1 MIVAELKKS
10 LPLAGACLLLAI
22 LLFLQISC
30 IFKESRTFDEILH
43 LEAGLVFW
51 QKRDF
56 TIEPFNPPL
65 ARELIV
71 LPLLF
76 DQKII
81 DDPYLFWPRI
91 ITVLFSLGLAV
102 IVYLWS
108 KSLFSLLVLIFT
120 PEILAHAHYANTD
133 LVSTFFIL
141 LSLFLFDKYFLG
153 AKKLGWKN
161 YLLVGIC
168 AGLALATKTTA
179 IFFVLIP
186 IFSFWMLFPRH
197 RKLSLKGV
205 FLSIFAILIVIWSTY
220 FFTLEPVLGY
230 RADPNRQ
237 AFALVKKYPRTSFL
251 LDTPV
256 PLGSYLSTL
265 KQNILSNQ
273 TSKFPKNTV
282 FLGKF
287 TQGVPG
293 IYLWL
298 VFLIKTPI
306 PLLLL
311 LFWSFLRRAQT
322 KEEKY
327 LKFILIFIFME
338 MIFLGSNL
346 RLRYFL
352 IVYPLLTIS
361 TGKVVNEW
369 LKKAKGRYV
378 VIAGVL
384 MMWLVA
390 GTLSVFP
397 HFLTFFNEISG
408 GRNNGYKYVVD
419 SNLDWG
425 QGLPT
430 LRKYLQERQVRQ
442 VQLAYF
448 GSVEP
453 EIYGLSYTRVK
464 DANLRGEKQIEDL
477 DFREPLVISAS
488 CWYYCGYSQNQELL
502 RLTPRILE
510 GQFLLFN
517 F

>member
-1 MIVAELKKS
+1 M
-10 LPLAGACLLLAI
+10 
-22 LLFLQISC
+22 
-30 IFKESRTFDEILH
+30 
-43 LEAGLVFW
+43 
-51 QKRDF
+51 
-56 TIEPFNPPL
+56 
-65 ARELIV
+65 
-71 LPLLF
+71 
-76 DQKII
+76 
-81 DDPYLFWPRI
+81 
-91 ITVLFSLGLAV
+91 
-102 IVYLWS
+102 
-108 KSLFSLLVLIFT
+108 
-120 PEILAHAHYANTD
+120 
-133 LVSTFFIL
+133 
-141 LSLFLFDKYFLG
+141 
-153 AKKLGWKN
+153 
-161 YLLVGIC
+161 
-168 AGLALATKTTA
+168 
-179 IFFVLIP
+179 
-186 IFSFWMLFPRH
+186 
-197 RKLSLKGV
+197 
-205 FLSIFAILIVIWSTY
+205 
-220 FFTLEPVLGY
+220 
-230 RADPNRQ
+230 
-237 AFALVKKYPRTSFL
+237 
-251 LDTPV
+251 
-256 PLGSYLSTL
+256 GSYLSTL